1 MPLPVDL
8 VDAVVSLIQGGT
20 YSQTVTTAK
29 KLVPIYDRDVLTGWD
44 VTVHSAEQSRE
55 LLSRSN
61 LWTKIYTIGV
71 VLRTD
76 CSGTEAAQETKT
88 GQFLTLCQELMDRL
102 AANNLA
108 GLYVHEIEQLEPFD
122 PNRVAED
129 GVLQT
134 TISIRYKGTI

>member
-71 VLRTD
+71 VLRT
-76 CSGTEAAQETKT
+76 EAAQETKT